1 MTFDDPK
8 HQRRTIIEQGTS
20 FRGSLSSTCPIDVH
34 GSIEGDVDTPVLAV
48 SASGRVHGRAR
59 VGSVHSDGELSG
71 EFDAES
77 VELAGQVRDNTVIRA
92 RSLHVKLASE
102 RGKLQVIF
110 GECELAIGDE
120 PAERVQ
126 ATSTT
131 QAAVA
136 LESPSSAIVDEVPA
150 PAIEAPAPALAEPAN
165 AASDAPL
172 SRDIGETPPAVL
184 IESSGIIAGDTRSSA
199 MPSGDSASNDG
210 PAKPRNGQRERRNG
224 WSHPPSQPP
233 PSS

>member
-48 SASGRVHGRAR
+48 STSGRVHGRAR

-120 PAERVQ
+120 PAERVR
-126 ATSTT
+126 ASPTT
-131 QAAVA
+131 HAAPG
-136 LESPSSAIVDEVPA
+136 LESPSSGFVDEVPG
-150 PAIEAPAPALAEPAN
+150 PAMEAPALAEPAN
-165 AASDAPL
+165 AVSDSRL
-172 SRDIGETPPAVL
+172 SADTGETPPAVL
-184 IESSGIIAGDTRSSA
+184 IESSGIIAADTRSSA
-199 MPSGDSASNDG
+199 IPSGDSGSNDG

>member
-1 MTFDDPK
+1 MTSDDPK
-8 HQRRTIIEQGTS
+8 QQRRTIIEQGTS

-34 GSIEGDVDTPVLAV
+34 GSVEGDVDTPVLAV
-48 SASGRVHGRAR
+48 SASGKVHGRAR

-126 ATSTT
+126 TSRT
-131 QAAVA
+131 ADVA
-136 LESPSSAIVDEVPA
+136 PSAELPLIGLVE
-150 PAIEAPAPALAEPAN
+150 EAPAPV
-165 AASDAPL
+165 
-172 SRDIGETPPAVL
+172 AVL
-184 IESSGIIAGDTRSSA
+184 VGSAGIIVPDTRGATSA
-199 MPSGDSASNDG
+199 AVDSASNDSA
-210 PAKPRNGQRERRNG
+210 PQPLNGQHGRRNG

-233 PSS
+233 PST